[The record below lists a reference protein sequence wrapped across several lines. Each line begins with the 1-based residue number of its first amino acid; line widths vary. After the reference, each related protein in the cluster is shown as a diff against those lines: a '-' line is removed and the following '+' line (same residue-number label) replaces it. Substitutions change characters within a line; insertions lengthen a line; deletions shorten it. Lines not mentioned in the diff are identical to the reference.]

1 MAYANTDHL
10 FSQPIRT
17 YKAND
22 PYYYEVDNIPIRQLE
37 ENVLWVKDQIDSL
50 ISPVSGEPVTG
61 SPLFVGDDIDLEYI
75 KQLRPKVVGGRYVS
89 VNSGRFNARVN
100 DAYNVKDSLA
110 QLIATFDTSP
120 NTCTNVPSLTQND
133 TTAFFDSIWES
144 YTKKLTSATF
154 TSCPGE
160 SLTAGGMRS
169 NGLETMYTFYMS
181 NSFGYPIPEKSVTSN
196 GAPEYDPILGQG
208 KTWPA
213 LWHLNISNLPGFNN
227 NAYAGLHGLNTNH
240 IKITQ
245 HWRGVVRTSVVDFR
259 GETIE
264 IAPFSKYDYWYAEDV
279 NGTEEVTSLDDL
291 ASQRIDLLVV
301 YTQPI
306 DSSGATL
313 SEYDGVNPIPVGPQ
327 AVGTPKKI
335 TTPRLGI
342 IRGAGIGI
350 KRTMD
355 NTIELLD
362 KRIVPGEQK
371 ILANL
376 NDHTDG
382 GSNTGIKLRN
392 GSIVHGSFPSPD
404 DLVNI
409 APNLTLG
416 LADND
421 LQLIGQT
428 ALPIAYIVVDK
439 DTDNLSQDNVIDIRP
454 FFRTTELAYN
464 ERAGIA
470 AAQPAISFA
479 NPVVGQ
485 KQIAKVTTCIEG
497 SIDTKIS
504 AAIGAMP
511 ETNALRPLSYAEV
524 TEPTEDILFVGYF
537 DDSKYSSYELHSTVM
552 IGENDRMFPSWDTNS
567 TSPFYPFW
575 FGSFFGGNEGAW
587 MNSYPYFLA
596 ANFSKDNG
604 ANWDTNAVYN
614 TMLAGGDATFKGTG
628 WDSEIMGALTPRLA
642 EGQHTCVSQIYTLSG
657 GPALISTK
665 GAAQCKAY
673 DFSSE
678 AEAKGPAFDR
688 WGVGHGL
695 NNNFNRNGSYT
706 NYDTKVWIAE
716 DSDYLSETNYLGGL
730 KLSLGV
736 SNFRATI
743 YEHFNYGS
751 FSWPGPGGS
760 MGPSQGDPNAPL
772 IGSRPTFKPGS
783 KFTLYGR
790 LKF

>member
-10 FSQPIRT
+10 FSQPVRY

-50 ISPVSGEPVTG
+50 ISPASGEPVTG

-89 VNSGRFNARVN
+89 VNAGRFNARVN

-110 QLIATFDTSP
+110 QLIASFGLQT
-120 NTCTNVPSLTQND
+120 TCANAPSLTQND
-133 TTAFFDSIWES
+133 TAAFFDSIWES

-181 NSFGYPIPEKSVTSN
+181 NDFGYPISGKSVTSY
-196 GAPEYDPILGQG
+196 GAPEYESTLGQG

-213 LWHLNISNLPGFNN
+213 LWHLDISNFFGQN
-227 NAYAGLHGLNTNH
+227 GTIGLNTNH

-245 HWRGVVRTSVVDFR
+245 HWRGVVRTAVADFR

-264 IAPFSKYDYWYAEDV
+264 IAPFSEYDYWYAEEV
-279 NGTEEVTSLDDL
+279 NGSEVVTSLDDL

-306 DSSGATL
+306 DASGATL
-313 SEYDGVNPIPVGPQ
+313 SEYDGVNPIPLASQ

-350 KRTMD
+350 KRTPTGGID
-355 NTIELLD
+355 LLD

-392 GSIVHGSFPSPD
+392 GTIVHGSFPSPD

-428 ALPIAYIVVDK
+428 ALPIAYIVVDR

-485 KQIAKVTTCIEG
+485 AEIVKVTNCLEG
-497 SIDTKIS
+497 MMDAKI
-504 AAIGAMP
+504 AAGVLAITP
-511 ETNALRPLSYAEV
+511 PNTLHPLSYAEV
-524 TEPTEDILFVGYF
+524 TEPTEDIIFTSMF
-537 DDSKYSSYELHSTVM
+537 DDSKYSSYELHSTIM
-552 IGENDRMFPSWDTNS
+552 IGENDRMFPSWGDIAG
-567 TSPFYPFW
+567 YPSW
-575 FGSFFGGNEGAW
+575 VWTVYGGNSNFNWTHEGSW

-604 ANWDTNAVYN
+604 ANWDTNAVYH
-614 TMLAGGDATFKGTG
+614 TMLGGADGGYKGNG
-628 WDSEIMGALTPRLA
+628 WDQKNMAGLTPLLS
-642 EGQHTCVSQIYTLSG
+642 EGKHSCVSQIYTLSG
-657 GPALISTK
+657 GPALISTT
-665 GAAQCKAY
+665 GAAQCKTVRDYIDQKEDHAPCFRAWLP
-673 DFSSE
+673 DHWLSPNTMS
-678 AEAKGPAFDR
+678 FDK
-688 WGVGHGL
+688 
-695 NNNFNRNGSYT
+695 NGSYT
-706 NYDTKVWIAE
+706 GYDTKVWIAE

-736 SNFRATI
+736 RKFRSTI
-743 YEHFNYGS
+743 FEAH
-751 FSWPGPGGS
+751 PGGS
-760 MGPSQGDPNAPL
+760 RQIPGVHPAIYAALNPAH
-772 IGSRPTFKPGS
+772 IGQRPTFKPGS